1 MGQKKKTGELVL
13 NKDNTFGCISF
24 FFFFFFCCFFLFSLS
39 LFFLSCFS
47 LSSSSFLLLIRAN
60 VFFLY
65 SSLLCFQKQQSPGST
80 RDGKVSE
87 LVKCLLAIFASL
99 ETTTI
104 VRGCKRQSS
113 TKSRTKKKK
122 SNQRKETRDH
132 FLPQCQTVYIY
143 LTRQPGRLNLP
154 VDHK

>member
-1 MGQKKKTGELVL
+1 MATLYRDGEDEMKDERTGEWVL
-13 NKDNTFGCISF
+13 DKDNTCRFSVVF
-24 FFFFFFCCFFLFSLS
+24 LSFFLFFLFLL
-39 LFFLSCFS
+39 LFFLSVFH
-47 LSSSSFLLLIRAN
+47 FLLFFLSLIKAN
-60 VFFLY
+60 VFSCILPSFV
-65 SSLLCFQKQQSPGST
+65 SKNKSPGST

-122 SNQRKETRDH
+122 
-132 FLPQCQTVYIY
+132 
-143 LTRQPGRLNLP
+143 
-154 VDHK
+154 